1 MNGSLDLRILTAS
14 GWIMGLVVV
23 TVAVNFS
30 LSVCEWVISLRMLT
44 VCVCMSGS
52 VVLVYAD
59 CV

>member
-1 MNGSLDLRILTAS
+1 
-14 GWIMGLVVV
+14 MGLVVV

>member
-1 MNGSLDLRILTAS
+1 MLTAS

-30 LSVCEWVISLRMLT
+30 LTVREWVISLCMLT
-44 VCVCMSGS
+44 VSACISGS